1 MSGHIIIL
9 SAPSRCGKD
18 TVVNALNKDP
28 QLQFRHITTYTT
40 RPPRPEEKE
49 GVHHFF
55 ITPLEFRRMIRAGAF
70 LEWAR
75 VRGGYFGTPLEPVQ
89 QALSNGEN
97 ILLKIEVQG
106 MEQIKKVLPQHLT
119 TIFITPQSIE
129 DVRQR
134 LKLSGFSTL
143 QQRIRLTEA
152 RREMSKAKEYDFV
165 LTNYPGKLSPLI
177 HKVRM
182 IVKKTLSGPT
192 PPPIELKARMGL
204 TTHR

>member
-28 QLQFRHITTYTT
+28 QLLFRHITTFTT
-40 RPPRPEEKE
+40 RAKRPEEKE

-55 ITPLEFRRMIRAGAF
+55 VTPLQFRRKIAAGEF

-75 VRGGYFGTPLEPVQ
+75 VRGGYFGTPLKPVE

-106 MEQIKKVLPQHLT
+106 MEQIKKLLPKHLT

-129 DVRQR
+129 DVRRR
-134 LKLSGFSTL
+134 LKLSGFSAL

-152 RREMSKAKEYDFV
+152 RREMSKAHEYDYV

-177 HKVRM
+177 RQVRM
-182 IVKKTLSGPT
+182 IVKKTLSRPT
-192 PPPIELKARMGL
+192 PPPAALKARTGL
-204 TTHR
+204 TQ